1 MTALLPYLLAGVC
14 LGLPSLI
21 LAASLW
27 GCWRAEQQSRK
38 LPPL

>member
-1 MTALLPYLLAGVC
+1 MAYVLALVC
-14 LGLPSLI
+14 LGIPTLI

-27 GCWRAEQQSRK
+27 GCIQAEIISRK